1 MYSIHRRQHKI
12 MKEALE
18 ESEIFVRQSVVG
30 GSSSMD
36 GVARFAKMVPGA
48 GFHLHPRCG
57 ELAHCSTF

>member
-1 MYSIHRRQHKI
+1 
-12 MKEALE
+12 MKEALK
-18 ESEIFVRQSVVG
+18 ESEIFVRQSVVVVG
-30 GSSSMD
+30 GMED

>member
-12 MKEALE
+12 MKEALK

-30 GSSSMD
+30 GGGMD

>member
-1 MYSIHRRQHKI
+1 
-12 MKEALE
+12 MKEALK